1 MKKLFGL
8 DKEKDMKKTAIAAVI
23 ITMLGATLHSCTSAG
38 SGSGLITKI
47 ASREEAN
54 SILENYDLTS
64 PFLDAAL
71 LAQQLMLNQYVDSN
85 QFKVFAVYDYNSA
98 NNTLSTSYVDPAPT
112 YPTLYARSRQKVQIT
127 PHDANGL
134 PTASVINLK
143 KTNIFEFGQ
152 DDGES
157 EYNYYDSVHVNVA
170 SFPYDSVF
178 SGKVLNLPL
187 SCTGSIRRTYHSS
200 YSISQTDFEANMSG
214 SATMT
219 NWRSGSA
226 VIGGKVKAGVI
237 YFNGTNYLNEPV
249 DDLDMNVNVRFKLV
263 VTPRVGSNFLI
274 DVAYYLD
281 FGGYGYMF
289 NWGTATWTPY
299 ELDF

>member
-1 MKKLFGL
+1 MRTVKV
-8 DKEKDMKKTAIAAVI
+8 TAVMIL
-23 ITMLGATLHSCTSAG
+23 LGFTLNSCTSTG
-38 SGSGLITKI
+38 SGSAVITKI

-64 PFLDAAL
+64 PFVDAAL

-85 QFKVFAVYDYNSA
+85 QFKVIAVYDYNSA
-98 NNTLSTSYVDPAPT
+98 TNTLSTSS
-112 YPTLYARSRQKVQIT
+112 PTLYSRSRQKVQIT

-143 KTNIFEFGQ
+143 KTDILEYAQ

-157 EYNYYDSVHVNVA
+157 EYNYYDSVYINVT

-178 SGKVLNLPL
+178 SGKVINLPL

-200 YSISQTDFEANMSG
+200 YSISQTDFAADMSG
-214 SATMT
+214 SASMT
-219 NWRSGSA
+219 NWREGFA

-263 VTPRVGSNFLI
+263 VTPRAASNFLI

-281 FGGYGYMF
+281 FGGYGYTLNSNTF
-289 NWGTATWTPY
+289 TWTPY

>member
-1 MKKLFGL
+1 MKRLVL
-8 DKEKDMKKTAIAAVI
+8 SAVTI
-23 ITMLGATLHSCTSAG
+23 VSIYVPVNSCTSPG

-54 SILENYDLTS
+54 SILQDYDLTS
-64 PFLDAAL
+64 PFVDAAL
-71 LAQQLMLNQYVDSN
+71 TAQGMMLNQYVDSN
-85 QFKVFAVYDYNSA
+85 QFKMFAFYNYNSSS
-98 NNTLSTSYVDPAPT
+98 NTLSTSYTDPAPAF
-112 YPTLYARSRQKVQIT
+112 PALYSRSREKVQIT

-143 KTNIFEFGQ
+143 KTNMLEYGQ
-152 DDGES
+152 DDGDS
-157 EYNYYDSVHVNVA
+157 EYSYYDSVYVNVA

-178 SGKVLNLPL
+178 SGKVLSLPL
-187 SCTGSIRRTYHSS
+187 SCSGAVRRIYHSS
-200 YSISQTDFEANMSG
+200 YSIGQTDFEANMSG

-219 NWRSGSA
+219 NWRNGSA
-226 VIGGKVKAGVI
+226 VIGGKVKARVI

-281 FGGYGYMF
+281 FGGYGYMLNSNTF
-289 NWGTATWTPY
+289 TWTPY